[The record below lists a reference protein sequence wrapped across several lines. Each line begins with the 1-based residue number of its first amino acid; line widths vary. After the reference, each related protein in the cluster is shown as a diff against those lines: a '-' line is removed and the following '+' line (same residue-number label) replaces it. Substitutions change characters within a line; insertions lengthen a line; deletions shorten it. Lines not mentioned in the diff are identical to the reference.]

1 MVRTAKTE
9 QVTSLEKLK
18 QYANGNI
25 VRLPDFAEGQP
36 FIAKLKRPSILGMAK
51 QGKIPNSLLV
61 KTNELFV
68 QSGSLDTEENSMMQ
82 EIYDVIDLIASETFV
97 EPTYDE
103 IKSTGIELT
112 DEQMMFIFNYSQ
124 QGVKALESFRK
135 EQKEC
140 LPLRYF
146 LLPTG

>member
-1 MVRTAKTE
+1 MARAAKTE
-9 QVTSLEKLK
+9 QVTSLEQLK
-18 QYANGNI
+18 QYVNGNI

-36 FIAKLKRPSILGMAK
+36 FVAKLKRPSILGMAK
-51 QGKIPNSLLV
+51 RGRIPNSLLV

-97 EPTYDE
+97 EPTYEE

-124 QGVKALESFRK
+124 QGVKALESFRT
-135 EQKEC
+135 E
-140 LPLRYF
+140 
-146 LLPTG
+146 

>member
-1 MVRTAKTE
+1 MAKTAETE
-9 QVTSLEKLK
+9 QVTSLEQLK

-124 QGVKALESFRK
+124 QGVKALESFRT
-135 EQKEC
+135 E
-140 LPLRYF
+140 
-146 LLPTG
+146 

>member
-1 MVRTAKTE
+1 MAKTAKIE
-9 QVTSLEKLK
+9 QVTSLEQLK

-36 FIAKLKRPSILGMAK
+36 FVAKLKRPSILGMAK

-124 QGVKALESFRK
+124 QGVKALESFRT
-135 EQKEC
+135 E
-140 LPLRYF
+140 
-146 LLPTG
+146 

>member
-1 MVRTAKTE
+1 MERTSKTE
-9 QVTSLEKLK
+9 QVTSLEQLK

-36 FIAKLKRPSILGMAK
+36 FVAKLKRPSILGMAK

-124 QGVKALESFRK
+124 QGVKALESFRT
-135 EQKEC
+135 E
-140 LPLRYF
+140 
-146 LLPTG
+146 

>member
-1 MVRTAKTE
+1 MARAVKTE
-9 QVTSLEKLK
+9 HVTSLEQLK

-103 IKSTGIELT
+103 IKSTGIQLT

-124 QGVKALESFRK
+124 QGVKALESFRT
-135 EQKEC
+135 E
-140 LPLRYF
+140 
-146 LLPTG
+146 

>member
-1 MVRTAKTE
+1 MARAVKAKETE
-9 QVTSLEKLK
+9 QVTSLEQLK
-18 QYANGNI
+18 QYTNGNI

-36 FIAKLKRPSILGMAK
+36 FVAKLKRPSILGMAK

-82 EIYDVIDLIASETFV
+82 EICDIIDLIASETFV

-124 QGVKALESFRK
+124 QGVKALESFRT
-135 EQKEC
+135 E
-140 LPLRYF
+140 
-146 LLPTG
+146 

>member
-1 MVRTAKTE
+1 MAKTAKTE
-9 QVTSLEKLK
+9 QVTSLEQLK

-124 QGVKALESFRK
+124 QGVKALESFRT
-135 EQKEC
+135 E
-140 LPLRYF
+140 
-146 LLPTG
+146 

>member
-1 MVRTAKTE
+1 MVKLVETE
-9 QVTSLEKLK
+9 QVTSLEQLK

-36 FIAKLKRPSILGMAK
+36 FVAKLKRPSILGMAK

-82 EIYDVIDLIASETFV
+82 EIYDVIDLIADETFV
-97 EPTYDE
+97 EPTYKE

-124 QGVKALESFRK
+124 QGVKALESFRT
-135 EQKEC
+135 E
-140 LPLRYF
+140 
-146 LLPTG
+146 

>member
-1 MVRTAKTE
+1 MARTAKTAKTE
-9 QVTSLEKLK
+9 QVTSLEQLK

-36 FIAKLKRPSILGMAK
+36 FVAKLKRPSILGMAK

-82 EIYDVIDLIASETFV
+82 EIYDVIDLIANETFV

-124 QGVKALESFRK
+124 QGVKALESFRT
-135 EQKEC
+135 E
-140 LPLRYF
+140 
-146 LLPTG
+146 

>member
-1 MVRTAKTE
+1 MARTTETE
-9 QVTSLEKLK
+9 QVTSLEQLK

-36 FIAKLKRPSILGMAK
+36 FVAKLKRPSILGMAK

-124 QGVKALESFRK
+124 QGVKALESFRT
-135 EQKEC
+135 E
-140 LPLRYF
+140 
-146 LLPTG
+146 

>member
-1 MVRTAKTE
+1 MERAAKTE
-9 QVTSLEKLK
+9 QVTSLEQLK
-18 QYANGNI
+18 QYANGSI

-36 FIAKLKRPSILGMAK
+36 FVAKLKRPSILGMAK

-124 QGVKALESFRK
+124 QGVKALESFRT
-135 EQKEC
+135 E
-140 LPLRYF
+140 
-146 LLPTG
+146 

>member
-1 MVRTAKTE
+1 MARTAETE
-9 QVTSLEKLK
+9 QVTSLEQLK

-36 FIAKLKRPSILGMAK
+36 FIARLKRPSILGMAK

-82 EIYDVIDLIASETFV
+82 EIYDVIDLIADETFV
-97 EPTYDE
+97 EPTYKE
-103 IKSTGIELT
+103 IKSTGIQLT

-124 QGVKALESFRK
+124 QGVKALESFRT
-135 EQKEC
+135 E
-140 LPLRYF
+140 
-146 LLPTG
+146 

>member
-1 MVRTAKTE
+1 MARAVKAKETE
-9 QVTSLEKLK
+9 QVTSLEQLK

-36 FIAKLKRPSILGMAK
+36 FVARLKRPSILGMAK

-82 EIYDVIDLIASETFV
+82 EIYDVIDLIANETFV

-124 QGVKALESFRK
+124 QGVKALESFRT
-135 EQKEC
+135 E
-140 LPLRYF
+140 
-146 LLPTG
+146 

>member
-1 MVRTAKTE
+1 MARAVKTE
-9 QVTSLEKLK
+9 QVTSLEQLK

-124 QGVKALESFRK
+124 QGVKALESFRT
-135 EQKEC
+135 E
-140 LPLRYF
+140 
-146 LLPTG
+146 

>member
-1 MVRTAKTE
+1 MARTAETE
-9 QVTSLEKLK
+9 QVTSLEQLK
-18 QYANGNI
+18 QYVNGNI

-82 EIYDVIDLIASETFV
+82 EIYDVIDLIADETFV
-97 EPTYDE
+97 EPTYKE

-124 QGVKALESFRK
+124 QGVKALESFRT
-135 EQKEC
+135 E
-140 LPLRYF
+140 
-146 LLPTG
+146 

>member
-1 MVRTAKTE
+1 MARTTKTE
-9 QVTSLEKLK
+9 QVTSLEQLK

-36 FIAKLKRPSILGMAK
+36 FVARLKRPSILGMAK

-82 EIYDVIDLIASETFV
+82 EIYDVIDLIADETFV
-97 EPTYDE
+97 EPTYKE

-124 QGVKALESFRK
+124 QGVKALESFRT
-135 EQKEC
+135 E
-140 LPLRYF
+140 
-146 LLPTG
+146 

>member
-1 MVRTAKTE
+1 MARTSKTE
-9 QVTSLEKLK
+9 QVTSLEQLK

-36 FIAKLKRPSILGMAK
+36 FVARLKRPSILGMAK

-82 EIYDVIDLIASETFV
+82 EIYDVIDLIADETFV
-97 EPTYDE
+97 EPTYKE

-124 QGVKALESFRK
+124 QGVKALESFRT
-135 EQKEC
+135 E
-140 LPLRYF
+140 
-146 LLPTG
+146 

>member
-1 MVRTAKTE
+1 MARTSKTE
-9 QVTSLEKLK
+9 QVTSLEQLK

-36 FIAKLKRPSILGMAK
+36 FYAKLKRPSILGMAK

-82 EIYDVIDLIASETFV
+82 EIYDVIDLIADETFV
-97 EPTYDE
+97 EPTYKE
-103 IKSTGIELT
+103 IKSTGIQLT

-124 QGVKALESFRK
+124 QGVKALESFRT
-135 EQKEC
+135 E
-140 LPLRYF
+140 
-146 LLPTG
+146 

>member
-1 MVRTAKTE
+1 MARTAKTE
-9 QVTSLEKLK
+9 QVTSLEQLK

-25 VRLPDFAEGQP
+25 VRLPDFSEGQP
-36 FIAKLKRPSILGMAK
+36 FVAKLKRPSILGMAK

-97 EPTYDE
+97 EPTYEE

-124 QGVKALESFRK
+124 QGVKALESFRT
-135 EQKEC
+135 E
-140 LPLRYF
+140 
-146 LLPTG
+146 

>member
-1 MVRTAKTE
+1 MARTTKTE
-9 QVTSLEKLK
+9 QVTSLEQLK

-36 FIAKLKRPSILGMAK
+36 FYAKLKRPSILGMAK
-51 QGKIPNSLLV
+51 QGKIPNSLLA

-82 EIYDVIDLIASETFV
+82 EIYDVIDLIADETFV
-97 EPTYDE
+97 EPTYKE
-103 IKSTGIELT
+103 IKSTGIQLT

-124 QGVKALESFRK
+124 QGVKALESFRT
-135 EQKEC
+135 E
-140 LPLRYF
+140 
-146 LLPTG
+146 

>member
-1 MVRTAKTE
+1 MARAAKTE
-9 QVTSLEKLK
+9 QVTSLEQLK
-18 QYANGNI
+18 QYVNGNI

-51 QGKIPNSLLV
+51 RGKIPNSLLV

-82 EIYDVIDLIASETFV
+82 EIYDVIDLIADETFV
-97 EPTYDE
+97 EPTYKE

-124 QGVKALESFRK
+124 QGVKALESFRT
-135 EQKEC
+135 E
-140 LPLRYF
+140 
-146 LLPTG
+146 

>member
-1 MVRTAKTE
+1 MTRTAKTE
-9 QVTSLEKLK
+9 QVTSLEQLK

-36 FIAKLKRPSILGMAK
+36 FVAKLKRPSILGMAK

-124 QGVKALESFRK
+124 QGVKALESFRT
-135 EQKEC
+135 E
-140 LPLRYF
+140 
-146 LLPTG
+146 

>member
-1 MVRTAKTE
+1 MARTAKTE
-9 QVTSLEKLK
+9 QVTSLEQLK

-36 FIAKLKRPSILGMAK
+36 FYAKLKRPSILGMAK

-82 EIYDVIDLIASETFV
+82 EIYDVIDLIAEETFV

-124 QGVKALESFRK
+124 QGVKALESFRT
-135 EQKEC
+135 E
-140 LPLRYF
+140 
-146 LLPTG
+146 

>member
-1 MVRTAKTE
+1 MSRTAKTE
-9 QVTSLEKLK
+9 QITSLEQLK

-36 FIAKLKRPSILGMAK
+36 FVAKLKRPSILGMAK

-97 EPTYDE
+97 EPTYNE

-124 QGVKALESFRK
+124 QGVKALESFRT
-135 EQKEC
+135 E
-140 LPLRYF
+140 
-146 LLPTG
+146 

>member
-1 MVRTAKTE
+1 MVKLVETE
-9 QVTSLEKLK
+9 QVTSLEQLK

-36 FIAKLKRPSILGMAK
+36 FVARLKRPSILGMAK

-124 QGVKALESFRK
+124 QGVKALESFRT
-135 EQKEC
+135 E
-140 LPLRYF
+140 
-146 LLPTG
+146 

>member
-1 MVRTAKTE
+1 MARTAKTE
-9 QVTSLEKLK
+9 QVTSLEQLK

-36 FIAKLKRPSILGMAK
+36 FYAKLKRPSILGMAK

-124 QGVKALESFRK
+124 QGVKALESFRT
-135 EQKEC
+135 E
-140 LPLRYF
+140 
-146 LLPTG
+146 

>member
-9 QVTSLEKLK
+9 QVTSLEELK

-36 FIAKLKRPSILGMAK
+36 FFAKLKRPSILGMAK

-124 QGVKALESFRK
+124 QGVKALESFRT
-135 EQKEC
+135 E
-140 LPLRYF
+140 
-146 LLPTG
+146 